1 MNGFMEGE
9 EEEEGQEERTPR
21 EEGRD
26 LQDKEALSPLYLL
39 RLPWDLSQL
48 QGHQST

>member
-9 EEEEGQEERTPR
+9 EQEEGQEERTPR

-26 LQDKEALSPLYLL
+26 LQDKEALSLLYLL
-39 RLPWDLSQL
+39 RLPWALFQP
-48 QGHQST
+48 QGHRST